1 MIDFFDYSNLCLEV
15 TKWAKA
21 YDDGNPIVSDPTYD
35 DAYRKLK
42 QFELANPTMI
52 DKHSPTQGVVAGIT
66 DGFPKR
72 THEVPMISIAN
83 SMSHDELRA
92 FCDDRTKKGCAE
104 KVIEF
109 KIDGAALGLMYN
121 NGELQDAIT
130 RGDGVTGDSV
140 FANAL
145 QISAI
150 PKRISVKHKVEIRGE
165 CVWMVDKFQAYND
178 RMEKIGGKIMANPRN
193 SCAGTIKSKDP
204 QEVADRELSFIAY
217 SVVQGSSNDKHSEDM
232 EWLKNEGFITSEYY
246 ICPNTEKVID
256 GAIYMEKKR
265 YTLPFLI
272 DGLVIKV
279 NDKTAYKR
287 LGGTSKTPHA
297 FSALKFKAE
306 EKVTKLLDIEHSY
319 GRSGACTPV
328 AIVEEI
334 ELALTKVRR
343 ASLHNW
349 DIVSY
354 LCPYKGCSVVI
365 RKAAEIIPEIVKVD
379 GIDGRSKDDYEVF
392 MSAGGDLKASVT
404 QFHAEHK
411 KDWYLRPTKCAHC
424 GSDLQNDTNRAGD
437 KLISWICANPACP
450 IKQFKNIVKFV
461 SKEAMNIMGV
471 GESVIEELLS
481 KGYIKDITDLYKLDK
496 SQLLT
501 LDGFGSRAADKFLT
515 AINISRNN
523 YMHQFLAGVG
533 ISNLGRMA
541 SNTLAEHFGDLERFH
556 QAPKEELE
564 SIPGIGHELAGN
576 IADFRKDGSN
586 RHLFRWFIDNNICT
600 KAKPVKKAS
609 NKLKDM
615 VFIMTGKFDGLDRS
629 IFKDLVVEHGGK
641 ISSGITSKVN
651 YVLVGDGAGPS
662 KLNKISDLKKEGV
675 DIKTITDKEFL
686 KMID

>member
-21 YDDGNPIVSDPTYD
+21 YDDGNPIVSDPVYD

-52 DKHSPTQGVVAGIT
+52 DKNSPTQGVVAGDV

-130 RGDGVTGDSV
+130 RGDGETGDSV

-150 PKRISVKHKVEIRGE
+150 PKKISAKHKVEIRGE
-165 CVWMVDKFQAYND
+165 CVWMKDKFQAYND
-178 RMEKIGGKIMANPRN
+178 RMEKLGGKLMGNARN
-193 SCAGTIKSKDP
+193 GCAGTLKSKDP

-217 SVVQGSSNDKHSEDM
+217 SVVQGSSNDKHSDDM
-232 EWLKNEGFITSEYY
+232 EWLKKEGFLTSDYY
-246 ICPNTEKVID
+246 ICQNTDKVID
-256 GAIYMEKKR
+256 CAINMEKKR

-306 EKVTKLLDIEHSY
+306 EKVTKLLDIERSY

-328 AIVEEI
+328 AIVEEV

-349 DIVSY
+349 DIAEY
-354 LCPYKGCSVVI
+354 LGSFKGCHVVI
-365 RKAAEIIPEIVKVD
+365 RKAAEIIPEIVKVEE
-379 GIDGRSKDDYEVF
+379 IDGRSKDDYEVF
-392 MSAGGDLKASVT
+392 MSAGGDLKNSVA
-404 QFHAEHK
+404 QLHAEHK
-411 KDWYLRPTKCAHC
+411 KDWYLRPTKCDHC
-424 GSDLQNDTNRAGD
+424 GSDLKNDTNRSGE
-437 KLISWICANPACP
+437 KLISWVCPNPACP
-450 IKQFKNIVKFV
+450 IKSFKNIIKFV

-471 GESVIEELLS
+471 GETVIEELLS
-481 KGYIKDITDLYKLDK
+481 KGYIKNITDLYKLDK
-496 SQLLT
+496 AQLLT
-501 LDGFGSRAADKFLT
+501 LDGFGSRSADKFLT

-523 YMHQFLAGVG
+523 YMNQLLAGIG
-533 ISNLGRMA
+533 ISNLGKSA
-541 SNTLAEHFGDLERFH
+541 STILAEHFGDLEKFY

-564 SIPGIGHELAGN
+564 SITGIGHELAES
-576 IADFRKDGSN
+576 IADFRKDGGN
-586 RHLFRWFIDNNICT
+586 RYLFRWFIDNNICT

-615 VFIMTGKFDGLDRS
+615 VFIMTGSFEGLERNE
-629 IFKDLVVEHGGK
+629 FKNMVAEHGGK

-662 KLNKISDLKKEGV
+662 KLKKIDDLQKDGI

-686 KMID
+686 KMLE